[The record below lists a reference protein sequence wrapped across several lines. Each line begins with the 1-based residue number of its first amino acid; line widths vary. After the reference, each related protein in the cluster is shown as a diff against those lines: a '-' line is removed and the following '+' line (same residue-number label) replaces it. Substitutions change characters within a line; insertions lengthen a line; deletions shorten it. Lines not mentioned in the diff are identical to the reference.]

1 VALVTLASGQQLAPP
16 EEIENLSVGISDYL
30 ARNGKILRKFDF
42 FLPKF
47 HFILP
52 KFHFVPRWRIFVCSV
67 GISDFLGR
75 DQLERL
81 VLLVSLVV
89 LVLLVALVVRVSLA
103 LLGRLFTE
111 NAVVPNKMSTF
122 ALIVR
127 Y

>member
-1 VALVTLASGQQLAPP
+1 M
-16 EEIENLSVGISDYL
+16 
-30 ARNGKILRKFDF
+30 
-42 FLPKF
+42 
-47 HFILP
+47 
-52 KFHFVPRWRIFVCSV
+52 

-75 DQLERL
+75 GQLERL

-89 LVLLVALVVRVSLA
+89 LVLLVSLVVLVLLVSLVVLVLLVSLA

>member
-1 VALVTLASGQQLAPP
+1 M
-16 EEIENLSVGISDYL
+16 
-30 ARNGKILRKFDF
+30 
-42 FLPKF
+42 
-47 HFILP
+47 
-52 KFHFVPRWRIFVCSV
+52 

-89 LVLLVALVVRVSLA
+89 LVLLVSLVVLVLLVSLA

>member
-1 VALVTLASGQQLAPP
+1 MILANGQQLAPP

-89 LVLLVALVVRVSLA
+89 LVLLVSLA